1 MLLKILLSFAA
12 LCAGLIIAMGVFSV
26 LIAIGLVP
34 RFAGKTDTAKHILL
48 YENLITIGIVL
59 GTFTSVYMDSISLS
73 KWFGGISI
81 WHMIGIVFLAFYGI
95 FTGIFVGCLAVAIAE
110 MLDAIP
116 IFARRISF
124 EKGIGFAILAVAI
137 GKLAGAL
144 LYYGNALFFSAK

>member
-26 LIAIGLVP
+26 LIAVGLIP
-34 RFAGKTDTAKHILL
+34 RFAGKTDTAKHIFL
-48 YENLITIGIVL
+48 YEDLIVIGIVT
-59 GTFTSVYMDSISLS
+59 GTFTSIYRDSISLAE
-73 KWFGGISI
+73 WFEGIAL
-81 WHMIGIVFLAFYGI
+81 WHIAGNVFLAVYGI

-124 EKGIGFAILAVAI
+124 EKGIGFAILAVAF
-137 GKLAGAL
+137 GKLAGSL
-144 LYYGNALFFSAK
+144 LYYANALYLSAK

>member
-34 RFAGKTDTAKHILL
+34 RFAGKTNTANHIFL
-48 YENLITIGIVL
+48 YENLIVAGIIL
-59 GTFTSVYMDSISLS
+59 GTFTSIYMDSFSVS
-73 KWFGGISI
+73 KWFGTASALHI
-81 WHMIGIVFLAFYGI
+81 IGSVFLALYGI

-124 EKGIGFAILAVAI
+124 EKGIGFAIFAVAI
-137 GKLAGAL
+137 GKLFGAL
-144 LYYGNALFFSAK
+144 LYYGNALFVSAK